1 MGFRSANTSFYK
13 IFIIRYHQVSSSLV
27 FYLRLRNVVFLCV
40 LKWVYPVKRFILSR
54 GCWRC
59 WFFEFPGFP
68 VDFIM
73 TLRKLSTSLNWPPC
87 KSPFFPQC
95 LANPPVFQR
104 LLPYPPIPLE
114 FSIDILNRGLR
125 LFFSGKA
132 HYSQESSWWMS
143 NDKKKLTF
151 SKWNTSFFLKDTV
164 HIKFHIPRLINWFLE
179 VVYRSKLL
187 KCI

>member
-1 MGFRSANTSFYK
+1 MGFRSGNTSFYK

-104 LLPYPPIPLE
+104 LLPYLPIPLE

-125 LFFSGKA
+125 LFFLEKLIILKKVRD
-132 HYSQESSWWMS
+132 EWVMIKKSWLFLS
-143 NDKKKLTF
+143 EIQV
-151 SKWNTSFFLKDTV
+151 SFWKTQFT
-164 HIKFHIPRLINWFLE
+164 
-179 VVYRSKLL
+179 
-187 KCI
+187 